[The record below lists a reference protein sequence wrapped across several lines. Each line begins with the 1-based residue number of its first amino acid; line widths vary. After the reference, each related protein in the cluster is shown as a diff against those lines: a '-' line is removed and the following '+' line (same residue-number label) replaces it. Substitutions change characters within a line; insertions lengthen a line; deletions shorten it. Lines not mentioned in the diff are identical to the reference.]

1 MLCHTDSINNFKKHF
16 HWERERERER
26 WRTAHIQNLSLFYW
40 LACCNIWMAQYWQV
54 IQLTLAVTLKSWYRG
69 KNLESLDRDPERGT
83 EMWHSKH
90 RNILVIIHSTSRV
103 NKLVM
108 LITELYNF
116 HHSNDTCMHTNFHGQ
131 PTSNNF
137 TDTYMYK
144 VNCKLGFQ
152 SLSPFKEYKY

>member
-1 MLCHTDSINNFKKHF
+1 
-16 HWERERERER
+16 
-26 WRTAHIQNLSLFYW
+26 
-40 LACCNIWMAQYWQV
+40 
-54 IQLTLAVTLKSWYRG
+54 
-69 KNLESLDRDPERGT
+69 
-83 EMWHSKH
+83 MWHSKH
-90 RNILVIIHSTSRV
+90 RNILVIIHSTSGV

-116 HHSNDTCMHTNFHGQ
+116 HHSNDACMHKNFHGQ